1 MLFFHGDFRLLDDVE
16 EGGLAYLCYSIPV
29 VTGVI
34 NASGECICFCFPVDG
49 LCFAVVFL
57 LLASLVVEE
66 NVVGITV
73 ALAGNDVK
81 IVWYL
86 IFNSA
91 LAYLVNLQTF
101 WSRNTPAPSLCSLDS
116 GKPGLQY
123 RMPSSAALFEGL
135 TGQLLLL
142 IEIRCK
148 ETDPNAYINDLY
160 ESDDYSERSVQNFKS
175 MHTPP
180 FREVSNSFRS
190 VKHNVEGKP

>member
-1 MLFFHGDFRLLDDVE
+1 MTLKREAWLTYVTPSLLLLGLSMPVGNVFASAFQLMAYALLLCFYFWHRLLWRKMLSVLPLPLPE
-16 EGGLAYLCYSIPV
+16 M
-29 VTGVI
+29 T
-34 NASGECICFCFPVDG
+34 
-49 LCFAVVFL
+49 
-57 LLASLVVEE
+57 
-66 NVVGITV
+66 
-73 ALAGNDVK
+73 
-81 IVWYL
+81 
-86 IFNSA
+86 
-91 LAYLVNLQTF
+91 
-101 WSRNTPAPSLCSLDS
+101 SRSF
-116 GKPGLQY
+116 GLQY